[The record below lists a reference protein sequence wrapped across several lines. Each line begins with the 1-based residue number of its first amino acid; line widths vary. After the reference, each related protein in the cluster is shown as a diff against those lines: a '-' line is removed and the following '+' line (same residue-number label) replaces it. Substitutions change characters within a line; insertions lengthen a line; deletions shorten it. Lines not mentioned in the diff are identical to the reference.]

1 MQDLRLWLSTYFPLS
16 LEWTSTLFLAIPSP
30 PILSNSNGNKD
41 LSLTLG
47 FKDSKLFPQVFQ
59 HSKLKGQD
67 FFFYFNRRIIALQR
81 CIGFCHKT
89 TWISPPPPHH
99 TPHRALGSAPCVAH
113 QLHTGCVFYTWWWT
127 HFNAAFSVH
136 PTLSFPHCV
145 HRSVLCVSV
154 PTLQIGFI
162 TALFLDPIYMRY

>member
-16 LEWTSTLFLAIPSP
+16 LEWTSTLFFAIPSP

-67 FFFYFNRRIIALQR
+67 FFLIL
-81 CIGFCHKT
+81 IG
-89 TWISPPPPHH
+89 
-99 TPHRALGSAPCVAH
+99 G
-113 QLHTGCVFYTWWWT
+113 
-127 HFNAAFSVH
+127 
-136 PTLSFPHCV
+136 
-145 HRSVLCVSV
+145 
-154 PTLQIGFI
+154 
-162 TALFLDPIYMRY
+162 